1 MVSRTPSAIASARCR
16 SRRNGSWRS
25 WHDPPDPPADGD
37 HQRPALRSYRR
48 ARRTDD
54 DRRAARDAR
63 PHRLASGLR
72 HRHLSCLRGDLG
84 SRRSDQRG
92 GADLHHRRR
101 LLRRQTHP
109 HHRGHRPQQRQG
121 RSPRALSGA
130 AGLPGPVQLPMRI
143 LHAGLRQCR
152 HRADRAAQTRAGA
165 ARRGRGDGGRGAG
178 ETYLPLHRI
187 RALLPS
193 GTRRDPR
200 DPRPDAG
207 RRMMVRR
214 IGRPVVSIAAI
225 VLIAGIAAAAFAMRN
240 LWSGKTGGPVQA
252 VSARGDVAAREK
264 YRPAPAD
271 CAACHTAPGGAP
283 YAGGLAM
290 PSGFGTI
297 YATNITPDPDDG
309 IGRWSAEGFWLV
321 LHDGIRRDGQQL
333 YPAMPYTSYRGMT
346 RADADAIYAYV
357 MQLLPMKVAN
367 RGTELNF
374 PFNVRVGLLAWHV
387 LFLHDSLPAVSA
399 GSSPAWQRGRY
410 LVNVLGHCG
419 ECHTPR
425 GIAGEMELSRAL
437 TGFALSRV
445 AAPDITPA
453 GLASRG
459 WTVAGLRAYL
469 GRGLARQGSA
479 FGDMHPV
486 IMLSTRN
493 LTAEDLDAVTTYLL
507 GDNPPPPA
515 PLPPPDATESA
526 EAASGAGRMSYVA
539 LCAGCHGLDGN
550 GVPNTWGE
558 V

>member
-1 MVSRTPSAIASARCR
+1 V
-16 SRRNGSWRS
+16 
-25 WHDPPDPPADGD
+25 
-37 HQRPALRSYRR
+37 QR
-48 ARRTDD
+48 
-54 DRRAARDAR
+54 
-63 PHRLASGLR
+63 
-72 HRHLSCLRGDLG
+72 
-84 SRRSDQRG
+84 
-92 GADLHHRRR
+92 
-101 LLRRQTHP
+101 
-109 HHRGHRPQQRQG
+109 
-121 RSPRALSGA
+121 
-130 AGLPGPVQLPMRI
+130 
-143 LHAGLRQCR
+143 
-152 HRADRAAQTRAGA
+152 
-165 ARRGRGDGGRGAG
+165 
-178 ETYLPLHRI
+178 
-187 RALLPS
+187 
-193 GTRRDPR
+193 
-200 DPRPDAG
+200 
-207 RRMMVRR
+207 
-214 IGRPVVSIAAI
+214 
-225 VLIAGIAAAAFAMRN
+225 
-240 LWSGKTGGPVQA
+240 
-252 VSARGDVAAREK
+252 
-264 YRPAPAD
+264 
-271 CAACHTAPGGAP
+271 AP

-290 PSGFGTI
+290 ASGFGTI

-309 IGRWSAEGFWLV
+309 IGRWSAEDFWRA

-367 RGTELNF
+367 RRTELHF
-374 PFNVRVGLLAWHV
+374 PFNIRLGMLGWNV

-459 WTVAGLRAYL
+459 WTAAGLRAYL

-493 LTAEDLDAVTTYLL
+493 LTADDLDAVATYLL

-515 PLPPPDATESA
+515 PLSATDAA
-526 EAASGAGRMSYVA
+526 EGAAASEVGRMSYVA

-550 GVPNTWGE
+550 GMPNTVVAMRNNSTLRLADPRNLIVAMLDGIGAANFPHHASMQAMPGFSDKLSDAEAAALANYLRVTWGGQKGD
-558 V
+558 VTPAAVRALR